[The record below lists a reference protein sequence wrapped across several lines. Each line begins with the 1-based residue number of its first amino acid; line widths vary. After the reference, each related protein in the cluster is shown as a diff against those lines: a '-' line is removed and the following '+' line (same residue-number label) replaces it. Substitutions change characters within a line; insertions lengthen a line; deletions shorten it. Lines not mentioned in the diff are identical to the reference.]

1 MNDPAAP
8 VIPMPDLR
16 HRVRA
21 MLEAALPW
29 WDRAAEDRW
38 KVGFERDLAS
48 SRLTRAH
55 AESELARAERR
66 FRISDIPRRYE
77 RFDDVV
83 RGS

>member
-8 VIPMPDLR
+8 VIPMPEIR
-16 HRVRA
+16 QRVRA

-38 KVGFERDLAS
+38 RAGFERDLAS
-48 SRLTRAH
+48 SRLTRAR
-55 AESELARAERR
+55 AESELNRAERR
-66 FRISDIPRRYE
+66 FRISDIPMRYE
-77 RFDDVV
+77 MYDDVV